1 MQSMPSALNPPPA
14 KGRVLEPKPFYDTRN
29 AKDLENFHWDMEQY
43 FIASRIP
50 AGEQVTITTMYLSG
64 DAKLW
69 WRIGSSDDATIGRPK
84 IRTWETLKK
93 DLKDQFLPTNT
104 MWMARESVTPQN
116 PRVPLITP
124 QRMEYLWVSHAS
136 IPPYRIPFTGIHSCI
151 YILEKYTNLS
161 KQFIRV

>member
-1 MQSMPSALNPPPA
+1 
-14 KGRVLEPKPFYDTRN
+14 
-29 AKDLENFHWDMEQY
+29 
-43 FIASRIP
+43 
-50 AGEQVTITTMYLSG
+50 MYLSG

-69 WRIGSSDDATIGRPK
+69 WRIGSSNDATVGRPK

-93 DLKDQFLPTNT
+93 ELKDQFLPKNT

-124 QRMEYLWVSHAS
+124 QRIEYLWVSHAS

-161 KQFIRV
+161 KQFIRVRVTTLLYTKYYMQNLVFLQKCFSKSQFGFLHTYSPG